1 MPVSRYQI
9 LRGLLSRI
17 PDMQVFIFRSQID
30 TSVVGFTRRRGGG
43 NLPVVYAPWE
53 LVDRVAMLPGAP
65 IVGVSGGSNAVLAGI
80 ERNGW
85 FLSK

>member
-1 MPVSRYQI
+1 VPVSWYQT
-9 LRGLLSRI
+9 LRGLLLRI
-17 PDMQVFIFRSQID
+17 LDMQVFIFRSQID
-30 TSVVGFTRRRGGG
+30 TGVVGFTTRRGGG

-53 LVDRVAMLPGAP
+53 LIDRVAMLPGAP
-65 IVGVSGGSNAVLAGI
+65 IVGVSGGSDAVLAGI